1 MSEHGHA
8 HSHWSIGR
16 LLEALPFFHGHH
28 HDGGQVD
35 RALESS
41 NRGIWALKVSLGI
54 LSLTALFQ
62 LVIVLLSGSVG
73 LLADSVH
80 NVTDALTAIPLWI
93 AFALACKPAS
103 RRYSYGYGR
112 AEDLAGALIVLMIFL
127 SALVAGYESVQKF
140 FHPEPLRYVGWV
152 MAAAIVGFVGNEAV
166 AILRM
171 RIGREI
177 GSAALVADG
186 RHARADGLTS
196 LAVLVGAIGSLL
208 GFPLADPLIGA
219 LITVMILFI
228 VRGAA
233 VTIWRRLM
241 DAVEPEQIQE
251 IERIVSA
258 VAGVQEA
265 HGVRARWVGHML
277 HAEVGITVD
286 EDLSTRESHQIAE
299 QARQALFKSRPTM
312 AAALILVDPCGHGVV
327 HSQTTGLGLSP
338 P

>member
-1 MSEHGHA
+1 MTEHDNA
-8 HSHWSIGR
+8 HCHGRIER

-41 NRGIWALKVSLGI
+41 NRGIWALKVSLAI

-62 LVIVLLSGSVG
+62 LVIVLLSGSMG
-73 LLADSVH
+73 LFADSVH

-93 AFALACKPAS
+93 AFALARKPAS
-103 RRYSYGYGR
+103 SRYPYGYGR

-152 MAAAIVGFVGNEAV
+152 IAAAIVGFVGNEAV
-166 AILRM
+166 AFLRM

-186 RHARADGLTS
+186 RHAQVDGLTS

-219 LITVMILFI
+219 LITMTILFI
-228 VRGAA
+228 VRDTA

-241 DAVEPEQIQE
+241 DATEPEQIQD
-251 IERIVSA
+251 IERIVAA
-258 VAGVQEA
+258 VAGVEQVR
-265 HGVRARWVGHML
+265 GVRARWVGHML
-277 HAEVGITVD
+277 HTEVDITVD
-286 EDLSTRESHQIAE
+286 EDVPTWESHQIAE
-299 QARQALFKSRPTM
+299 QARQALFKGQPKM
-312 AAALILVDPCGHGVV
+312 AGALIHVDPCGHSAA
-327 HSQTTGLGLSP
+327 HSHAT
-338 P
+338 